1 MKLYE
6 ALEKQLKKEINFVSD
21 NGQLKKWVVIN
32 KAQNYDADIITLLL
46 DDKELKEKFF
56 IDVKGI
62 LVFNQN
68 LFVQFLEQ
76 KNYLND
82 SYTQYKNKVGLTI
95 GEKYLKQR
103 NEVALVWPFK
113 DCILEGGQSREEDE
127 REEIFFN
134 ETLAQDEITQLLEP
148 KILTNA
154 KTYDKDGKQDFKG
167 FTRDAELNKKRDLPE
182 DTITDNLI
190 IKGNNLL
197 ALHTLKKEF
206 TGKIKLIY
214 IDPPF
219 NTGNDSFQYNDSFN
233 HSTWMTFM
241 KNRLLV
247 AKKLLKED
255 GLIFVHCD
263 FNEDSY
269 LKVLMDELFEENL
282 YITTI
287 TVKSNS
293 ISGNKTQHKDK
304 TILKNKDSILVYKK
318 RAKIQLTPQ
327 YVEKTKWDTHYNSIL
342 IKEDEEIYEIK
353 KLKDVLIEKGIIE
366 KDYTIKSNSINNPKF
381 YEFIFNNKESIF
393 RGVNSIP
400 KELEELSL
408 KNKDKVVFVENNGEK
423 MFAINGSR
431 LSFLSKSFKEI
442 NGEFKMAQL
451 LGDLW
456 VDIDFQNTQNEG
468 GVSLTNGKKPE
479 ALLKRIIELA
489 SNENDIVLD
498 YHFGSGTTGAVTHKL
513 NRQYI
518 GIEQLDYG
526 KNDSVKRLQNVI
538 NGEPSGISKFVDW
551 KGGGSFTYF
560 ELKKYNQTFI
570 EQIEEAKDTKS
581 LLIIWKQMKAKSF
594 LNYNVDIQKQ
604 DEHIEEF
611 KKLEL
616 VQQKKHLI
624 ELLDKNQLYVNL
636 SSLNDKQFACTKV
649 EKEVT
654 QNFYQLKKD

>member
-1 MKLYE
+1 
-6 ALEKQLKKEINFVSD
+6 
-21 NGQLKKWVVIN
+21 
-32 KAQNYDADIITLLL
+32 
-46 DDKELKEKFF
+46 
-56 IDVKGI
+56 
-62 LVFNQN
+62 
-68 LFVQFLEQ
+68 
-76 KNYLND
+76 
-82 SYTQYKNKVGLTI
+82 
-95 GEKYLKQR
+95 
-103 NEVALVWPFK
+103 
-113 DCILEGGQSREEDE
+113 
-127 REEIFFN
+127 
-134 ETLAQDEITQLLEP
+134 
-148 KILTNA
+148 
-154 KTYDKDGKQDFKG
+154 
-167 FTRDAELNKKRDLPE
+167 
-182 DTITDNLI
+182 
-190 IKGNNLL
+190 
-197 ALHTLKKEF
+197 
-206 TGKIKLIY
+206 
-214 IDPPF
+214 
-219 NTGNDSFQYNDSFN
+219 
-233 HSTWMTFM
+233 
-241 KNRLLV
+241 
-247 AKKLLKED
+247 
-255 GLIFVHCD
+255 
-263 FNEDSY
+263 
-269 LKVLMDELFEENL
+269 
-282 YITTI
+282 
-287 TVKSNS
+287 
-293 ISGNKTQHKDK
+293 
-304 TILKNKDSILVYKK
+304 
-318 RAKIQLTPQ
+318 
-327 YVEKTKWDTHYNSIL
+327 
-342 IKEDEEIYEIK
+342 
-353 KLKDVLIEKGIIE
+353 
-366 KDYTIKSNSINNPKF
+366 
-381 YEFIFNNKESIF
+381 
-393 RGVNSIP
+393 
-400 KELEELSL
+400 
-408 KNKDKVVFVENNGEK
+408 

-489 SNENDIVLD
+489 SNENDIILD